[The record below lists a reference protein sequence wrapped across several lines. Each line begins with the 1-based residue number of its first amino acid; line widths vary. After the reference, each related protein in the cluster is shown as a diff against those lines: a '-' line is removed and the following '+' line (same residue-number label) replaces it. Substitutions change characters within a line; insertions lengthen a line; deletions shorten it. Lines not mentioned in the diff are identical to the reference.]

1 MHHRPPIGPSIN
13 EKQLKVINNNQVM
26 IKKKNQIRMSIWMH
40 YCPVCRLVFLD
51 LSFCEVS
58 SHMHATLQAMS
69 DGPLFCPLVAESK
82 NEAVSNNSVSAWSYV
97 YSLVTVTGLGLMLCI
112 VYSILFI
119 SIVAVLVTQCTLEY
133 KRYFFIVYTSS
144 LPVFVAS
151 GFLALVS
158 QPWPPWATWAGKEMQ
173 MKTHEHIKFFPC
185 FTG

>member
-1 MHHRPPIGPSIN
+1 MS
-13 EKQLKVINNNQVM
+13 NNNQEM
-26 IKKKNQIRMSIWMH
+26 TKKINQIRMSNLDALLS
-40 YCPVCRLVFLD
+40 RLQACFLD

-82 NEAVSNNSVSAWSYV
+82 NVAVSNNSVSAWSYV
-97 YSLVTVTGLGLMLCI
+97 YSLVTITGLGLMLCI

-144 LPVFVAS
+144 LPVFVAPA
-151 GFLALVS
+151 FLALVS
-158 QPWPPWATWAGKEMQ
+158 QPWATWAGSWTDKN
-173 MKTHEHIKFFPC
+173 IPLVLPDSIFISAVLFC
-185 FTG
+185 FVLFSWRFGCELY

>member
-1 MHHRPPIGPSIN
+1 
-13 EKQLKVINNNQVM
+13 
-26 IKKKNQIRMSIWMH
+26 MH

-58 SHMHATLQAMS
+58 SHMHALQAMS
-69 DGPLFCPLVAESK
+69 DDPLVCPLESK

-97 YSLVTVTGLGLMLCI
+97 YSLVTATGLGLMLCI
-112 VYSILFI
+112 VYCILFI

-144 LPVFVAS
+144 LPVFVAP

-158 QPWPPWATWAGKEMQ
+158 QPWATWAGSWTDKNIPLVLPDSISISAVLFCFVFL
-173 MKTHEHIKFFPC
+173 KVWLWIILNIDIFPEDH
-185 FTG
+185 